1 MFGII
6 IAIVVVVF
14 IIGLVVWLISM
25 YNKFVSMRNGVEEA
39 FSTMDVYLKKRYDL
53 IPNLV
58 STVKGYAKHEKE
70 TLENV
75 IKARNMAMNSQTSE
89 EKVANEN
96 VLSGALKTLFAV
108 AENYPEL
115 KADSQFL
122 SLQSTLNSIETD
134 IASSR
139 KYYNGNVKTYNI
151 KVEAFPSNIV
161 AKWFKF
167 AKKPLYEVDN
177 NEERKNVKVEF

>member
-1 MFGII
+1 MVGII
-6 IAIVVVVF
+6 IAIVIVVI
-14 IIGLVVWLISM
+14 IIGLVLWLISM
-25 YNKFVSMRNGVEEA
+25 YNTFIKMRNNVEEA
-39 FSTMDVYLKKRYDL
+39 YSTMDVYLKKRYDL

-75 IKARNMAMNSQTSE
+75 IKARNMAMNSKSSD
-89 EKVANEN
+89 EKVVNEN

-108 AENYPEL
+108 AESYPEL

-122 SLQSTLNSIETD
+122 NLQASLSSIEND

-139 KYYNGNVKTYNI
+139 KYYNGNVKVYNVKI
-151 KVEAFPSNIV
+151 EAFPSNIV
-161 AKWFKF
+161 AKIFKF
-167 AKKPLYEVDN
+167 VKKTLFEVESA
-177 NEERKNVKVEF
+177 EERKNVKVEF